1 MTRYQSQ
8 RPRKKRRPPTRVRE
22 AAPVLLV
29 PGAVYTLQEACRAL
43 RISDATARRWIK
55 AGRLSARKI
64 GRDYRLL
71 GSELEE
77 AVRRSGVVAG
87 FVLTRDHPFWALVGA
102 GDSGGSDIAKHKH
115 EYVEDAYYGHT
126 HKDT

>member
-1 MTRYQSQ
+1 MTRKQYRPSQ
-8 RPRKKRRPPTRVRE
+8 KRRQPAKVRE

-43 RISDATARRWIK
+43 RISEATARRWIK

-77 AVRRSGVVAG
+77 AVRRRDEDAG
-87 FVLTRDHPFWALVGA
+87 AVLAPDHPFWALA
-102 GDSGGSDIAKHKH
+102 GIGNSGGTDIARHKH
-115 EYVEDAYYGHT
+115 EHVADAYYGHT
-126 HKDT
+126 HGDT